1 MPRISNREVKEYVN
15 KRQQFITNNGTI
27 TSAISATGMYVV
39 YSYGRHFPMYAFDAD
54 KNQWYGNS
62 DKYSCT
68 TTRHQS
74 YAQPGWFGVGG
85 SYIQWTDTATLRKLT
100 ESPDAFV
107 MHRINERG
115 RLAIIEQ
122 LTSVCKKSAF
132 EPENWLDADMID
144 GDTSQSM
151 LGAWEEELIEAL
163 DDGREEIEIRSFL
176 TISGNPETLYVG
188 PSGINIEVSI
198 D

>member
-1 MPRISNREVKEYVN
+1 MPRITNREVKEYVN
-15 KRQQFITNNGTI
+15 KREQFITNSGAI
-27 TSAISATGMYVV
+27 FPAISANGMYVV
-39 YSYGRHFPMYAFDAD
+39 YSYGRHFPMYAFDENR
-54 KNQWYGNS
+54 NQWYGNS
-62 DKYSCT
+62 DKYSKT
-68 TTRHQS
+68 TSFHQIH
-74 YAQPGWFGVGG
+74 ARPDRLGIGG

-107 MHRINERG
+107 MHHVNERG